1 MVDALASAHNEE
13 VHSASEEAM
22 TASERDILRL
32 ERSQVSDF
40 NRHNIKALLTQYTD
54 KLVGFSSTRHE
65 RIGGRAA
72 LAKTF
77 QHYLQV
83 SPKVRYSISE
93 VKVQPLGDTA
103 VASFYWNVQ
112 LAPGHHV
119 SGRGTHVLIKE
130 RGKWKIAHEHFSKS
144 H

>member
-1 MVDALASAHNEE
+1 
-13 VHSASEEAM
+13 M
-22 TASERDILRL
+22 TTGEREILRL

-40 NRHNIKALLTQYTD
+40 NRHNIKALVNHYTN

-77 QHYLQV
+77 KHYLQV
-83 SPKVRYSISE
+83 SPRVRYSISDL
-93 VKVQPLGDTA
+93 KVQALGDAA
-103 VASFYWNVQ
+103 VASFYWKVQ

-119 SGRGTHVLIKE
+119 AGRGTHVLVKD
-130 RGKWKIAHEHFSKS
+130 RGKWKIAHEHFSRS

>member
-1 MVDALASAHNEE
+1 
-13 VHSASEEAM
+13 M
-22 TASERDILRL
+22 TASEREILRL

-40 NRHNIKALLTQYTD
+40 NRHNIKALVNQYTN

-72 LAKTF
+72 LTKTF
-77 QHYLQV
+77 KHYLQV
-83 SPKVRYSISE
+83 SPRVRYSISDL
-93 VKVQPLGDTA
+93 KVQPLGDAA
-103 VASFYWNVQ
+103 VASFYWKVQ

-119 SGRGTHVLIKE
+119 AGRGTHVLVKD
-130 RGKWKIAHEHFSKS
+130 RGQWKIAHEHFSRS